1 MKAAHLFQKKVP
13 HRKEVIQRLYDRS
26 VEIVLNSQLGNGGT
40 IASVKGSRYGVNV
53 YPRDHA
59 YAVMALTSAGKFAD
73 ARQGLNFILNVEL
86 SPEGMMAQR
95 YGENQKASS
104 NKPPQI
110 DGNALSL
117 IAAGDYLRKSKDT
130 EFIERHTEQIR
141 SIAGGIVKNLNEF
154 DKGSLVFGVNG
165 NIEFSPYEEGYEI
178 YTNTCSCKA
187 LAEAAEILDDKVL
200 STKSDDIR
208 DGIANYLYIPEYGGF
223 IPLVRREPNPSIVNV
238 ANLTAFLAL
247 TDLEIFPIDDKRIEE
262 SIKFHLMGTWNEEM
276 GGYNRYAASIGRH
289 NFGNGPWP
297 REMLRLVSYFAKI
310 GKKDIAN
317 KILDWVLNVALLNE
331 DYEMGLPEHV
341 VSNDELMKEYKA
353 FMRTFDINP
362 REERVVEYKRN
373 IESKMYKKHKVCYP
387 VNPLIWSHS
396 LFITVW
402 NEVKTTLS

>member
-1 MKAAHLFQKKVP
+1 MKAIHLFQKKVP
-13 HRKEVIQRLYDRS
+13 HRKEVIQQLYERS
-26 VEIVLNSQLGNGGT
+26 VEIIIDSQLGNGGT

-59 YAVMALTSAGKFAD
+59 YAIMALSSAGKFAD

-86 SPEGMMAQR
+86 SPEGVMAQR
-95 YGENQKASS
+95 YGEDQKASS
-104 NKPPQI
+104 NKPHQI

-117 IAAGDYLRKSKDT
+117 IAAADYLRKSKDT
-130 EFIERHTEQIR
+130 DFISRQAEHIR
-141 SIAGGIVKNLNEF
+141 SIAKGIVGNLNEF
-154 DKGSLVFGVNG
+154 DNGSLVFGVNG

-178 YTNTCSCKA
+178 YTNACSCKA
-187 LAEAAEILDDKVL
+187 LADAAEILDDKVL
-200 STKSDDIR
+200 LTKSDDIR

-223 IPLVRREPNPSIVNV
+223 VPLVRREPNPSIVNV

-247 TDLEIFPIDDKRIEE
+247 TDLEIFPLDDKRIEE
-262 SIKFHLMGTWNEEM
+262 SMKFHLMGTWNEDM

-297 REMLRLVSYFAKI
+297 REMLRLVRYFAKV
-310 GKKDIAN
+310 GKKDIAE

-341 VSNDELMKEYKA
+341 VTSEELTKEYHA
-353 FMRTFDINP
+353 FMRTYDINP
-362 REERVVEYKRN
+362 REERVKEYKRN
-373 IESKMYKKHKVCYP
+373 IASKMYKKYGVCYP

-396 LFITVW
+396 LFVTVW
-402 NEVKTTLS
+402 NEVKDLL